1 MDKLKKCIFF
11 GYIFIMKFFKMSA
24 SLLTILLLSSCSK
37 EKDTGTLHFVTSAE
51 YPPFEYLVQGE
62 PTGFDIDLAR
72 LIAKELGKT
81 AVFENLQFSSIL
93 PAVSFGQADMA
104 ISTITITPERNANL
118 DFSSPYY
125 FESMA
130 VVYKKE
136 QPDNSIAKLAHK
148 KIACQLG
155 TTMELWTKKHIS
167 TAQLTTMNNN
177 NQAIEALKA
186 GHVDAVI
193 MDGAQGLVFSKK
205 NPGLSYALIAK
216 SEDGYGIA
224 LQKNSSLTWQVNKAL
239 KKLQASGEINKLQQK
254 WLGDTQWK
262 N

>member
-1 MDKLKKCIFF
+1 MKLTKLI
-11 GYIFIMKFFKMSA
+11 YLI
-24 SLLTILLLSSCSK
+24 LTVLILSSCN
-37 EKDTGTLHFVTSAE
+37 KDKSTNTLHFATSAE

-72 LIAKELGKT
+72 LVAKELGKT
-81 AVFENLQFSSIL
+81 AVFDNMQFSSIL

-104 ISTITITPERNANL
+104 ISTITVTPERKNNL
-118 DFSSPYY
+118 DFSTPYY

-130 VVYKKE
+130 VVFKKE
-136 QPDNSIAKLAHK
+136 QPENTIAKLADK

-155 TTMELWTKKHIS
+155 TTMELWTKKHIP
-167 TAQLTTMNNN
+167 TATLTTMNNN

-205 NPGLSYALIAK
+205 NPGLSYALIAQ

-239 KKLQASGEINKLQQK
+239 KKLQASGEINNLQQK

-262 N
+262 S